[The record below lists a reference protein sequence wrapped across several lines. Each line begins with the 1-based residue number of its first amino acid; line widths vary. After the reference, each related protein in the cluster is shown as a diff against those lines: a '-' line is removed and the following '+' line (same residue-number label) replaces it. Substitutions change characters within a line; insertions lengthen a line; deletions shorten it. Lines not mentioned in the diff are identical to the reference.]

1 MRIRELTV
9 AALVLSVPVLAI
21 AEDFRCTSGDKVRR
35 IEIMYEPGLAVPCE
49 VHYFKD
55 TEAPGSREVLWRA
68 QNEAGYCEART
79 EELVAMLRSFG
90 WVCTAGSAEDM
101 PDDSADLPAPPTIIE

>member
-1 MRIRELTV
+1 MIGR
-9 AALVLSVPVLAI
+9 VLSFAAIVLIVPGLAV
-21 AEDFRCTSGDKVRR
+21 AEDYRCTYGDKLRR

-68 QNEAGYCEART
+68 QSEAGYCEART
-79 EELVAMLRSFG
+79 EELVAMLTSYG
-90 WVCTAGSAEDM
+90 WECSAGRTEDV
-101 PDDSADLPAPPTIIE
+101 PDDSSNLPAPPTVIE